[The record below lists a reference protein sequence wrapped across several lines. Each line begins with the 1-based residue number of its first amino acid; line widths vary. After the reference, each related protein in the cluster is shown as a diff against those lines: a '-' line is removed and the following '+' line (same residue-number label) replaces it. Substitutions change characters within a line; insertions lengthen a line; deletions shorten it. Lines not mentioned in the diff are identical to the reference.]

1 MKQMNF
7 KAIIFIVFA
16 TFALSDRVI
25 AGNPYDLINITYDLG
40 VGYFY
45 DYPVEIYSFDE
56 IHTNG
61 PLAPTTF
68 PYNPIY
74 IFLKDLHDDI
84 SNVLQPNII
93 EFIPGDKGY
102 SDLKQVVIVTG
113 RKENDPHIKSYEDL
127 KRLGNKELFQLIKF
141 FFKVGFSSDLTY
153 PEDAPSKFGYYNGGP
168 IHYFDFGINP
178 AGNKTVPIYHVID
191 KNYNILST
199 LPSTIP
205 GFKDYSAMW
214 AVFNI
219 TVINVPVKKITSL
232 DQVSHITPIF
242 SDLLVNCPISTNA
255 LKNRYELSI
264 LGTFY
269 KINGLW

>member
-1 MKQMNF
+1 MNQRNF
-7 KAIIFIVFA
+7 KAIFFIVFVM
-16 TFALSDRVI
+16 FALSDRVI

-45 DYPVEIYSFDE
+45 DYPVEIYSFEE
-56 IHTNG
+56 IHTNE

-84 SNVLQPNII
+84 SNVMQPNII

-102 SDLKQVVIVTG
+102 SDLKQAVIVTG
-113 RKENDPHIKSYEDL
+113 RKENDPHITSYEGL
-127 KRLGNKELFQLIKF
+127 KRLGKKVEIYYTDTYLNNPI
-141 FFKVGFSSDLTY
+141 VGFSSDLTY
-153 PEDAPSKFGYYNGGP
+153 PEDAPSKLGYYNGGP
-168 IHYFDFGINP
+168 IRYFDFGINP

-232 DQVSHITPIF
+232 DQVSHITPIY
-242 SDLLVNCPISTNA
+242 SGLLVNCPISTTA

-264 LGTFY
+264 L
-269 KINGLW
+269 